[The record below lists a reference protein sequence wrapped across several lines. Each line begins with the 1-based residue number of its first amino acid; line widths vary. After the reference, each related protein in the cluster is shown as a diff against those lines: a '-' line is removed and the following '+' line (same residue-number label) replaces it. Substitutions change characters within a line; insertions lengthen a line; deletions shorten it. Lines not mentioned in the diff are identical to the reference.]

1 MPPIS
6 DVLHVDA
13 PDTDG
18 KSAFGAAVAKRDEVK
33 MLPRDF
39 SDWIRVD
46 GDEFAAE
53 KQALIDRKV
62 ALFGSG
68 ADGPDRIYRV
78 GPNQEL
84 VGKSV
89 SSLPARGASDAKVSL
104 TDPGAYDDVDLEG
117 PVLPVWVTGKVS
129 GVDDRTDVAIA
140 VNGVVRAV
148 SNTFELANGS
158 DELIAAMIPPSSLRN
173 GRNTIEVYEV
183 TSSGQLAS
191 MGGTD

>member
-1 MPPIS
+1 M
-6 DVLHVDA
+6 
-13 PDTDG
+13 
-18 KSAFGAAVAKRDEVK
+18 
-33 MLPRDF
+33 
-39 SDWIRVD
+39 
-46 GDEFAAE
+46 
-53 KQALIDRKV
+53 
-62 ALFGSG
+62 
-68 ADGPDRIYRV
+68 
-78 GPNQEL
+78 
-84 VGKSV
+84 
-89 SSLPARGASDAKVSL
+89 SL